1 MNITKKP
8 RVFIIE
14 DEPIMAECLERSVC
28 RAARAEVQ
36 AFPNAIFAMAA
47 LNEHLPDL
55 ILLDVLL
62 DGPDGFTF
70 LNELISYPDT
80 ARIPIII
87 VSSLDLA
94 RRDLSGY
101 GVVATLHKDTMT
113 PNEITT
119 TVRQA
124 LARNGDA

>member
-1 MNITKKP
+1 MSKKP

-14 DEPIMAECLERSVC
+14 DEPIMAECLERSVQ
-28 RAARAEVQ
+28 RAVGAEIQ
-36 AFPNAIFAMAA
+36 TFPNAIFAMSA

-80 ARIPIII
+80 AQIPIII
-87 VSSLDLA
+87 VSSLDLG

-113 PNEITT
+113 PNEITAV
-119 TVRQA
+119 VRQA
-124 LARNGDA
+124 LSRNGNV